1 MDVRINGGIGRKER
15 DKGGGERRR
24 WMEGQAVKPNFV
36 ISSFAKTLILL
47 LTSYIHSDG
56 PLPCVPNSAVHMP
69 SSTVEEGHQTN
80 AKYVHTGYTE
90 E

>member
-1 MDVRINGGIGRKER
+1 MEGPGEKRGGRGER
-15 DKGGGERRR
+15 ERRR
-24 WMEGQAVKPNFV
+24 WMEGQTVKPNFV

-56 PLPCVPNSAVHMP
+56 PLPCVSNSAAHMP
-69 SSTVEEGHQTN
+69 SSILEEGHQTN